1 MSEYST
7 CKICSDDYLTEDMIE
22 DINGTKYCLLD
33 SGEICL
39 VCGVYGHDC
48 EGEGERTI
56 NDVKRELEEEA
67 VNSHL

>member
-1 MSEYST
+1 MTLRLAYTVRLNAKGKGSIEY
-7 CKICSDDYLTEDMIE
+7 IPA
-22 DINGTKYCLLD
+22 
-33 SGEICL
+33 
-39 VCGVYGHDC
+39 